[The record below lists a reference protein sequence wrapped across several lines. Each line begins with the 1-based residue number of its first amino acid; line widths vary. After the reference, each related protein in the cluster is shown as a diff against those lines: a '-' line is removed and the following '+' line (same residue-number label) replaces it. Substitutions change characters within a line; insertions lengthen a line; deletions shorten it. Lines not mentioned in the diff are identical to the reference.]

1 MTTTSEDNPIPT
13 DLQRGTAA
21 EVIERWFETEI
32 RSGRLAHGE
41 QIEATRPLAAKFGTS
56 VATITRAFKSLE
68 AKGLVTNRDRS
79 SRIVHC
85 PPDAGTP
92 SRGSSSRTQVVVIG
106 GYAGSGKT
114 ELGRI
119 LAKQTGWALLDKDTT
134 TRAVVEAALESLGQ
148 SPHDRESPTYLETI
162 RPAEYA
168 ALVSAMVE
176 NIDCGVSVVMT
187 APFIRELSDQA
198 WCDRLRSRVESKNAD
213 LQVVWVRCDAD
224 SMRTYIKHRGALRD
238 AAKLANWPSYLAGVD
253 LQFSPKTQHSI
264 IDNSVGARPLLEQG
278 SEFLSKIGVR

>member
-1 MTTTSEDNPIPT
+1 MTTTSQENPIPT
-13 DLQRGTAA
+13 DLQRGSAA

-41 QIEATRPLAAKFGTS
+41 QIEPTRTLATKFGTS
-56 VATITRAFKSLE
+56 VATITRAFKGLE
-68 AKGLVTNRDRS
+68 AKGLVRNRDRS

-85 PPDAGTP
+85 PPDGTAP
-92 SRGSSSRTQVVVIG
+92 TRDEEAPTRVVVIG

-119 LAKQTGWALLDKDTT
+119 LARLMGWALLDKDTT

-176 NIDCGVSVVMT
+176 NVECGVSVVMT

-198 WCDRLRSRVESKNAD
+198 WCDRLRSRVESKNAE
-213 LQVVWVRCDAD
+213 LEVIWVRCDAE
-224 SMRTYIKHRGALRD
+224 SMKTYVKHRGALRD
-238 AAKLANWPSYLAGVD
+238 SAKLSNWPAYLAGVD
-253 LQFSPKTQHSI
+253 LQFTPKTRHLI
-264 IDNSVGARPLLEQG
+264 IDNSVGARPLLEQA
-278 SEFLSKIGVR
+278 SEFLTKVGAR